1 MKKLYTIIALFSIS
15 FLSAQIVINEIDA
28 DTSGSD
34 TAEFI
39 ELYSSNPNTSLDGY
53 IVVFYN
59 GSDDKT
65 TGDPVDLAGYSTDS
79 NGFFVIGSTGMGTQ
93 IEKKPGGGGWLQN
106 GADAVALYQDSA
118 SNFPNDT
125 EITTT
130 NLIDVVIYDTSDS
143 DDSGLMNGLGENTQW
158 NENMNGSKDTESL
171 QLQSDDTY
179 AALTPTPGATNNAVQ
194 TITFA
199 AVSDVSTLRSGVDG
213 NYYELTGEAIVTY
226 ARTSRNQKYIQD
238 SSGGILIDDTD
249 GTITSTYVIGD
260 GMTGLKGKLSE
271 FRGVLQFIPQEDP
284 GTASSTGNTIVIN
297 TVTISDLTTDHEP
310 YESEVVE
317 IENVTITEADGTV
330 TWASSTDY
338 TITDSA
344 NNSMTLRTNFYEAD
358 YVGELIPTGNITFN
372 ALIGEYNGTPQV
384 IPLPS
389 QNQLLSIVDFNGV
402 DVAVYP
408 NPVQT
413 KLNFSGLTSPVKAT
427 VFDMLGKRQLQSEV
441 INSLDVSSLKS
452 GLYMVE
458 IKNENNAKVF
468 NILKK

>member
-1 MKKLYTIIALFSIS
+1 MKKIYTIIALFSIS

-28 DTSGSD
+28 DQSSSD

-53 IVVFYN
+53 ILVFFN
-59 GSDDKT
+59 GSNDSSYKT
-65 TGDPVDLAGYSTDS
+65 IDLAGLSTDA
-79 NGFFVIGSTGMGTQ
+79 NGFFVLGNAGVVNANVELPLNS
-93 IEKKPGGGGWLQN
+93 LQN
-106 GADAVALYQDSA
+106 GQDALALYQDSVA
-118 SNFPNDT
+118 NFSNGT
-125 EITTT
+125 ATTT
-130 NLIDVVIYDTSDS
+130 VNLIDAIVYDTSDP
-143 DDSGLMNGLGENTQW
+143 DDTVLLNGLGEETQW
-158 NENMNGSKDTESL
+158 NENINGSGTSESL

-238 SSGGILIDDTD
+238 SSGGILIDDSA

-271 FRGVLQFIPQEDP
+271 YGGVLQFIPQEDP

-372 ALIGEYNGTPQV
+372 ALIGEFNGTPQV

-452 GLYMVE
+452 GLYIVE
-458 IKNENNAKVF
+458 VKNENSAKVF

>member
-1 MKKLYTIIALFSIS
+1 MKKIYTIIALFSIS
-15 FLSAQIVINEIDA
+15 FLSAQIVINEVDA
-28 DTSGSD
+28 DTSGAD

-65 TGDPVDLAGYSTDS
+65 SGDPVDLAGYSTDS

-93 IEKKPGGGGWLQN
+93 IEKSPGSSGWLQN
-106 GADAVALYQDSA
+106 GADAAALYQDSA

-130 NLIDVVIYDTSDS
+130 NLIDVVIYDTNDS

-179 AALTPTPGATNNAVQ
+179 AALTPTPGTTNNAVQ
-194 TITFA
+194 TIIFG

-213 NYYELTGEAIVTY
+213 SYYELTGEAIVTY

-238 SSGGILIDDTD
+238 SSGGILIDDSA
-249 GTITSTYVIGD
+249 GAITSSYVIGD

-271 FRGVLQFIPQEDP
+271 YNGVLQFIPQEDP
-284 GTASSTGNTIVIN
+284 GTASSTGNTIESN
-297 TVTISDLTTDHEP
+297 TVTISDLITNHEP

-317 IENVTITEADGTV
+317 IENVTVSEANGTV
-330 TWASSTDY
+330 TWSSNTDY

-344 NNSMTLRTNFYEAD
+344 DNSMTLSTRFYEAD
-358 YVGELIPTGNITFN
+358 YVGELIPTGNISFN
-372 ALIGEYNGTPQV
+372 ALIGELNGTPQV

-413 KLNFSGLTSPVKAT
+413 KLNFSGLRSPVQAT
-427 VFDMLGKRQLQSEV
+427 VFDMLGKRQLKSEV
-441 INSLDVSSLKS
+441 TNSLDVSQLKS

-458 IKNENNAKVF
+458 IKNENSAKVF

>member
-93 IEKKPGGGGWLQN
+93 IEKSPGGGGWLQN

-194 TITFA
+194 TITFT

-238 SSGGILIDDTD
+238 FSGGILIDDSA

-271 FRGVLQFIPQEDP
+271 YGGVLQFIPQEDP

-317 IENVTITEADGTV
+317 IENVTISEADGTA
-330 TWASSTDY
+330 TWSSNTNY

-344 NNSMTLRTNFYEAD
+344 TNSMTLRTSFYEAD
-358 YVGELIPTGNITFN
+358 YVGEIIPAGNITFKCLV
-372 ALIGEYNGTPQV
+372 AEFNGTPQV

-402 DVAVYP
+402 DIAVFP

-413 KLNFSGLTSPVKAT
+413 KLHFSGLTSPVQAT

-458 IKNENNAKVF
+458 IKNENSAKVF